1 MDGDDDGQ
9 ELDRKEMDEDDDG
22 QELDRKEM
30 DGGKEGQG
38 WGMMMEGKEQDEKE
52 GHGWWMMMKGGCTM
66 YIHRRFQFL
75 VV

>member
-1 MDGDDDGQ
+1 MDGDDDGY

-38 WGMMMEGKEQDEKE
+38 CGMKMGENRMGRKDMD
-52 GHGWWMMMKGGCTM
+52 G
-66 YIHRRFQFL
+66 
-75 VV
+75 

>member
-38 WGMMMEGKEQDEKE
+38 WGMKM
-52 GHGWWMMMKGGCTM
+52 GGNRM
-66 YIHRRFQFL
+66 GRKDMDG
-75 VV
+75 